1 MKELTIQL
9 SESEYDLLLKI
20 KKQTKEINEHYNV
33 NHSDSTDAVIALALI
48 DYSESMQRRYEML
61 MGHEGRWGI
70 NE

>member
-9 SESEYDLLLKI
+9 SELEYDLLLKI

-61 MGHEGRWGI
+61 IGHERR
-70 NE
+70 